1 MKRSGPPSNGPA
13 KVSNTGGYK
22 GRRGEDD
29 EPSFEEVMM
38 MDDEL
43 LVEEM
48 VEIDGKDDVDG
59 GVRSTKWS
67 RAETDAMFNVTEE
80 NLLFQ
85 WCDIDM
91 TSSQPL
97 TSNPDGK
104 AVVGSLEGPVP
115 VVRLYGVT
123 KNGKSVMAT
132 VHGFTPYL
140 YVSAPQ
146 GADISDQS
154 LGILRTTL
162 DQKMREKARGNEKKL
177 QIVCF
182 RDRKGR
188 K

>member
-1 MKRSGPPSNGPA
+1 
-13 KVSNTGGYK
+13 
-22 GRRGEDD
+22 
-29 EPSFEEVMM
+29 
-38 MDDEL
+38 
-43 LVEEM
+43 
-48 VEIDGKDDVDG
+48 
-59 GVRSTKWS
+59 
-67 RAETDAMFNVTEE
+67 
-80 NLLFQ
+80 
-85 WCDIDM
+85 M

-162 DQKMREKARGNEKKL
+162 DQKMREKARGNEKNCKSFVL
-177 QIVCF
+177 GIEKAENKQVLTHSLTHSLTYSPTHLLTYSPTHLLTYSPTHLLTHLLRVCMGITSVPPRHF
-182 RDRKGR
+182 
-188 K
+188 